1 MSSADFSNLALRK
14 TVAFNPDGSFIND
27 GYVFTV
33 SSNGRQNWTPDLN
46 LNRLVLSTFSL
57 NSILYVSSSRFDT
70 SNVSSLSVS
79 TASLSTVVASTM
91 YTSAYIYGAQVGS
104 SITTSSLVTPN
115 ALASTLVVSTLLTST
130 AYTSVENVSSLI
142 AANGYISSLQ
152 TNNTTTCTI
161 AASTFVFNATS
172 FTYSFISSLST
183 NQSVNTSTFT
193 GSTVYSINNVA
204 SSVTFQTLAGQNSFL
219 NYVTINSTISG
230 SSFRPNEMIVSS
242 GNASS
247 FVANMAFIPSTLK
260 ASSLVT
266 STINITNAMLVS
278 TTLGSTLSMNI
289 INVQSSLT
297 TSSLTVIN
305 VLYSTLSGVT
315 MAGSTLQI
323 NSTAFAS
330 TLTTLNIAYST
341 LVGSIFSADTITNG
355 STFVGSTMTIQNMG
369 YSTLLGSSIGATNL
383 STVNMTMST
392 LVGSTISSN
401 TMVLQSSLQVSTVGL
416 STITGSTMSMTMIDM
431 STLTG
436 STMST
441 TALVVASTTI
451 GSTMTMRAI
460 GYSTMFGSTVYANFM
475 QASSIVGSTI
485 AFGNLSFSTLENST
499 ITTNVVFPLLIQ
511 GSTISTNTLTVSTLM
526 TVSSSGAMGI
536 GTQTPNYPLTVTS
549 KAFRSMELNFAST
562 SATPFMASG
571 TVYSGTHPSTLFR
584 GEYAI
589 AYGGASTIATT
600 TESQAVGYY
609 AIDVANLGSF
619 GTIASG
625 NQYNAMFYM
634 DPATSYVQSA
644 KFGIGTTA
652 PSYQMTVAQDLS
664 FANMTLNPLNAQL
677 VISGKTN
684 TGTMKFGS
692 YYSYSG
698 GITSFATAIQS
709 SYVTTGMDTGSLL
722 ILNPLGGYVGVG
734 ITNPAFSL
742 DAGSS
747 GTINAGAMIVTA
759 STTANPSVMQFYSN
773 NNANY
778 IYSGQIRGAGSAAP
792 IYIGNMFNIK
802 TWMAILT
809 SGYVGINTA
818 APQQM
823 LQIVQDGSSL
833 LNEGQVHSVS
843 IKSSTGANPMQLF
856 LDADI
861 GNNVCSVQSIATG
874 TSVMPFILNPR
885 GGRIGI
891 GTISPSYT
899 LHVVGDSYA
908 SGSLLF
914 GAAGTYAAG
923 SIYSDSQ
930 WGCVV
935 RAKTA
940 APTAAEFLFTNA
952 ADTHRMVIKT
962 SGYVGIGTDTPSA
975 MLDVNG
981 VINVATDITL
991 SRATR
996 PSIYPTVT
1004 NSALQIRSDGTGV
1017 LQLNVDGGGSVG
1029 VGTTT
1034 PVELFSVYGATNSAF
1049 GLHNSSSGYFQVGLA
1064 SSGGNYSTSAG
1075 TGDSVIRTISG
1086 NLMFQYG
1093 AGAAAIYIN
1102 SSNNVGINTSSPG
1115 YQLDINGS
1123 ARVNGTLYFA
1133 TPAGDPAANITC
1145 RTVPS
1150 GQGALSER
1158 SELILFQGNDGY
1170 NSAGPDC
1177 ITLRAPFLRFQTF
1190 SDAGVGDINNTAG
1203 SNDRMVVDP
1212 SGNVG
1217 IGSTAPAY
1225 TLDVSGT
1232 MGASTSITSP
1242 NFYGYLNGNISG
1254 NATYAN
1260 SAGAIT
1266 TTGQIQAGTLYLAGN
1281 TSNYIYVGTPDTY
1294 NPTGENNLMIQSWWG
1309 IGFKS
1314 YDGVVRAGI
1323 NTRSGNANFSGDV
1336 TVNNLIASY
1345 FNGYSL
1351 GWTRVPDDDS
1361 GGGGPGYNCGYIRL
1375 PGGLIMQWGTK
1386 SSQWPQQQWP
1396 SYIIFPITFPTAAL
1410 ICLGC
1415 SSYGSASGPGNL
1427 RQEGCQ
1433 FSAGGNNATYIAI
1446 GY

>member
-14 TVAFNPDGSFIND
+14 TVAFNPDGSFIKD

-70 SNVSSLSVS
+70 TNVSSLAVS

-104 SITTSSLVTPN
+104 SITTSSIVAPN
-115 ALASTLVVSTLLTST
+115 AGVSTLVVSTLLTST

-142 AANGYISSLQ
+142 VANGYISSLQ

-193 GSTVYSINNVA
+193 GSTVYSINNIA
-204 SSVTFQTLAGQNSFL
+204 SSITFQTLTGENSNL
-219 NYVTINSTISG
+219 KYVTIQSTISG
-230 SSFRPNEMIVSS
+230 SSFRPNELIVSS

-297 TSSLTVIN
+297 TSSLNVIN

-341 LVGSIFSADTITNG
+341 LVGSIFSADTITNN

-369 YSTLLGSSIGATNL
+369 YSTLSGSTIDVTNL
-383 STVNMTMST
+383 STINMTMST

-401 TMVLQSSLQVSTVGL
+401 TLVLQSSLQVSSVAL
-416 STITGSTMSMTMIDM
+416 STVTGSTMSMTTIGM
-431 STLTG
+431 STLSG

-441 TALVVASTTI
+441 TALVIASTTI
-451 GSTMTMRAI
+451 GSTMTMTSI
-460 GYSTMFGSTVYANFM
+460 GYSTMGGSSITANFI

-485 AFGNLSFSTLENST
+485 AFGNLSFSTLQNST
-499 ITTNVVFPLLIQ
+499 ITTNVIFPLLVQ

-526 TVSSSGAMGI
+526 TISSSGAMGI
-536 GTQTPNYPLTVTS
+536 GTLAPNYPLTVTN
-549 KAFRSMELNFAST
+549 KAFRTMELNFAST
-562 SATPFMASG
+562 SDTSFMASG

-625 NQYNAMFYM
+625 SQYNAMFYM

-677 VISGKTN
+677 VISGRTN

-722 ILNPLGGYVGVG
+722 ILNPLGGYVGIG

-747 GTINAGAMIVTA
+747 GTINAGAVIVTA

-778 IYSGQIRGAGSAAP
+778 IYSGQIRSAGSASP

-823 LQIVQDGSSL
+823 LQVVQDGSSL
-833 LNEGQVHSVS
+833 LNEGNPHSIS

-856 LDADI
+856 LDADS

-874 TSVMPFILNPR
+874 SSVMPFILNPR

-891 GTISPSYT
+891 GTISPSYA

-914 GAAGTYAAG
+914 GAGGTYSAG
-923 SIYSDSQ
+923 SIYSDST
-930 WGCVV
+930 WGCII
-935 RAKTA
+935 RAKTS
-940 APTAAEFLFTNA
+940 APTGAEFLFTNA
-952 ADTHRMVIKT
+952 ADGHRMVIKT
-962 SGYVGIGTDTPSA
+962 SGYVGIGTDTPA
-975 MLDVNG
+975 QMLDV
-981 VINVATDITL
+981 
-991 SRATR
+991 
-996 PSIYPTVT
+996 
-1004 NSALQIRSDGTGV
+1004 
-1017 LQLNVDGGGSVG
+1017 
-1029 VGTTT
+1029 
-1034 PVELFSVYGATNSAF
+1034 
-1049 GLHNSSSGYFQVGLA
+1049 
-1064 SSGGNYSTSAG
+1064 
-1075 TGDSVIRTISG
+1075 
-1086 NLMFQYG
+1086 
-1093 AGAAAIYIN
+1093 
-1102 SSNNVGINTSSPG
+1102 
-1115 YQLDINGS
+1115 NGS

-1133 TPAGDPAANITC
+1133 TPAGDPAGNITC
-1145 RTVPS
+1145 RTVPVN
-1150 GQGALSER
+1150 QGALNER
-1158 SELILFQGNDGY
+1158 SELILFHSNDGSS
-1170 NSAGPDC
+1170 NGSGPDC
-1177 ITLRAPFLRFQTF
+1177 ITLRAPYLRFQTF
-1190 SDAGVGDINNTAG
+1190 SDANVADINNYLG
-1203 SNDRMVVDP
+1203 SNDRMVVD
-1212 SGNVG
+1212 SNGNVG
-1217 IGSTAPAY
+1217 IGSTSPAY
-1225 TLDVSGT
+1225 NLDVSGT
-1232 MGASTSITSP
+1232 MRATTSITSP
-1242 NFYGYLNGNISG
+1242 NFYGYLNGSISG
-1254 NATYAN
+1254 NANYAT
-1260 SAGAIT
+1260 SAGTVT
-1266 TTGQIQAGTLYLAGN
+1266 TTGQIQAGSLSLAG
-1281 TSNYIYVGTPDTY
+1281 TSSNFIYNGNVDTY
-1294 NPTGENNLMIQSWWG
+1294 NPTGENNLMIHSWWG

-1314 YDGVVRAGI
+1314 YDNVVRAGI
-1323 NTRSGNANFSGDV
+1323 NTRNGD
-1336 TVNNLIASY
+1336 AS
-1345 FNGYSL
+1345 FNGTVTMGTLSASAV
-1351 GWTRVPDDDS
+1351 TAT
-1361 GGGGPGYNCGYIRL
+1361 
-1375 PGGLIMQWGTK
+1375 TK
-1386 SSQWPQQQWP
+1386 SLIIPTGIITLWYGNTGNIP
-1396 SYIIFPITFPTAAL
+1396 SGWVL
-1410 ICLGC
+1410 CD
-1415 SSYGSASGPGNL
+1415 
-1427 RQEGCQ
+1427 
-1433 FSAGGNNATYIAI
+1433 GGNNTPDLRDRFVVGAGYSYGVGATGGEATHTLTVNEMPKHQHEYII
-1446 GY
+1446 GAYGSGWGNAASYGPGQGMGYNGKFTRTDRGSGDAYDGDYPPSARDGGVGGGQAHENRPPYYALCYIMKT

>member
-14 TVAFNPDGSFIND
+14 TVAFNPDGSFIKD

-204 SSVTFQTLAGQNSFL
+204 SSVIFQTLAGQNSFL

-401 TMVLQSSLQVSTVGL
+401 TMVLQSSLQVSSVGL
-416 STITGSTMSMTMIDM
+416 STITGSTMSMTTIDM

-460 GYSTMFGSTVYANFM
+460 GYSTMFGSTMYANFM

-833 LNEGQVHSVS
+833 LNEIQVHSVS

-891 GTISPSYT
+891 GTITPSYN

-930 WGCVV
+930 WACII

-940 APTAAEFLFTNA
+940 APTGAEFLFTNA

-962 SGYVGIGTDTPSA
+962 SGYVGIGTDTPSQ
-975 MLDVNG
+975 MLDV
-981 VINVATDITL
+981 
-991 SRATR
+991 
-996 PSIYPTVT
+996 Y
-1004 NSALQIRSDGTGV
+1004 
-1017 LQLNVDGGGSVG
+1017 
-1029 VGTTT
+1029 
-1034 PVELFSVYGATNSAF
+1034 
-1049 GLHNSSSGYFQVGLA
+1049 
-1064 SSGGNYSTSAG
+1064 
-1075 TGDSVIRTISG
+1075 
-1086 NLMFQYG
+1086 
-1093 AGAAAIYIN
+1093 
-1102 SSNNVGINTSSPG
+1102 
-1115 YQLDINGS
+1115 GS

-1133 TPAGDPAANITC
+1133 TPAGDAAGNITC

-1190 SDAGVGDINNTAG
+1190 TDAGVADISNTAG

-1217 IGSTAPAY
+1217 IGNTAPAY

-1232 MGASTSITSP
+1232 MRASTSITSP

-1254 NATYAN
+1254 SATNAATV
-1260 SAGAIT
+1260 T
-1266 TTGQIQAGTLYLAGN
+1266 TTGQIQAGTIYLSAGYSN
-1281 TSNYIYVGTPDTY
+1281 NYIYNGGVDTY
-1294 NPTGENNLMIQSWWG
+1294 NPTGENNLMIHSWWG

-1323 NTRSGNANFSGDV
+1323 DTRSGNANFSGTV
-1336 TVNNLIASY
+1336 TMGTLNASAINENTTHLIVPKGIITMWYGNRWNIPAGWVLCDGGNSTPDLRDRFVVGAANTYGEWVTGGEATHTLTTSEMPSHSHWSADHTHDITDPGHNHTYGYVDTWGGGYYGGSY
-1345 FNGYSL
+1345 WGPRWVGGTTDKNTTGI
-1351 GWTRVPDDDS
+1351 TIKS
-1361 GGGGPGYNCGYIRL
+1361 GGGNNVSNTGGGTAHENRPPYFALCYI
-1375 PGGLIMQWGTK
+1375 MKT
-1386 SSQWPQQQWP
+1386 
-1396 SYIIFPITFPTAAL
+1396 
-1410 ICLGC
+1410 
-1415 SSYGSASGPGNL
+1415 
-1427 RQEGCQ
+1427 
-1433 FSAGGNNATYIAI
+1433 
-1446 GY
+1446 